1 MIPIDTFKI
10 IPFLNTDIFCI
21 KTLGIFKYNYGRIKA
36 ERIELYQRGKLLLMD
51 EESKV
56 MQSLNQVERI
66 STKLGRILDYNECIR
81 SQSYFLY
88 GVKGEHRLSYE
99 GLDDI
104 IGIYK
109 YYILGTG
116 KLNEYIGVNEQ
127 HYLEWLRD

>member
-1 MIPIDTFKI
+1 MIPIYNWEI
-10 IPFLNTDIFCI
+10 LPFLNNDIFCI
-21 KTLGIFKYNYGRIKA
+21 KTLGIFKYHYIRVKA
-36 ERIELYQRGKLLLMD
+36 ERIELYQKGKLLLLD
-51 EESKV
+51 EGSKV
-56 MQSLNQVERI
+56 MQSLSQVERI
-66 STKLGRILDYNECIR
+66 STKLGRILDYHNCIR

-104 IGIYK
+104 IGIYE
-109 YYILGTG
+109 YYVLGIG